1 MSFQCRKRHLF
12 SLFIHLIFS
21 ISHSLPPLPPLPPP
35 LCFLPS
41 LRLTEIYPSL
51 PLLLSPSLFLSSLSL
66 SFYLRPSFSFHM
78 IISPFSFLFL
88 FPSLSSLSLSLISFS
103 YLHPSSPSS
112 FPVPFLYV
120 SSLFSLS
127 SLSLPLLILLSPPL
141 SCFCSPSLLSFSSIF
156 PPFSSILWFKK
167 WCFIF
172 SPFLLLLISLLSHL
186 SFVFSLLFLQLLPH
200 PLFRRSSDLLL
211 NCHCT

>member
-21 ISHSLPPLPPLPPP
+21 ISHSLPPLPLP
-35 LCFLPS
+35 LCFPPS

-51 PLLLSPSLFLSSLSL
+51 PLLLSPSLFLSSFSL
-66 SFYLRPSFSFHM
+66 SFYLRPSFSFHI

-88 FPSLSSLSLSLISFS
+88 FPSLSSLSLSLISFP
-103 YLHPSSPSS
+103 YLHPSSLTS

-141 SCFCSPSLLSFSSIF
+141 SCFSPPSLLSFSSIF
-156 PPFSSILWFKK
+156 PPFSSILWFITLT
-167 WCFIF
+167 FYF
-172 SPFLLLLISLLSHL
+172 LSLSPPSHLSSVSSLLRFLSPFLAITTTSTL
-186 SFVFSLLFLQLLPH
+186 
-200 PLFRRSSDLLL
+200 
-211 NCHCT
+211 